1 MSFDSTAVVCGD
13 FPNPIEQAQAI
24 LEASDADVQ
33 LARSLVW
40 ARIRLA
46 MTVDEL
52 LYWCQVDKLV
62 LKSGRFFSIHTPS
75 GKEAER

>member
-1 MSFDSTAVVCGD
+1 MNFDSTAPVCGD
-13 FPNPIEQAQAI
+13 FPNPVEQAQAI

-46 MTVDEL
+46 RTVDEL
-52 LYWCQVDKLV
+52 HYWCHLDKLV
-62 LKSGRFFSIHTPS
+62 LKAARFFNIHVPS
-75 GKEAER
+75 DEEAER